1 MAKIQTIEKLFYY
14 IVTFSYLVFPLFYF
28 FSKDKK
34 GLPLLLCIY
43 GIAVCSYLNIF
54 DYLQA
59 QRAYKLMAV
68 LQNLFTC
75 FEYLVFT
82 SIFYIASDKKKRAL
96 VIGLSVGFISFLVFL
111 MVYNPAKLRTSYF
124 VLDTIPVS
132 IETILIF
139 IYIFFFLYDHSKTD
153 SAESIFN
160 SHLFW
165 ISVGLLLY
173 LGGTFFF
180 NILVTQMSRAEFDNY
195 WHYTYIAEIIKNLL
209 FLVAL
214 FKISNVKKKELIP
227 QVRMPYLDIDMN

>member
-1 MAKIQTIEKLFYY
+1 MA
-14 IVTFSYLVFPLFYF
+14 
-28 FSKDKK
+28 
-34 GLPLLLCIY
+34 
-43 GIAVCSYLNIF
+43 A
-54 DYLQA
+54 
-59 QRAYKLMAV
+59 

-82 SIFYIASDKKKRAL
+82 AIFYMVSGKKNRAL
-96 VIGLSVGFISFLVFL
+96 FIGLSAAFISFLVFL
-111 MVYNPAKLRTSYF
+111 MIYNPAKINSPII
-124 VLDTIPVS
+124 LDTIPVS

-139 IYIFFFLYDHSKTD
+139 IYIFFFLYDNSKTD

-160 SHLFW
+160 NHVFW

-180 NILVTQMSRAEFDNY
+180 NILANQMSRAEFDNY

-214 FKISNVKKKELIP
+214 FKISTVKKKELIP

>member
-43 GIAVCSYLNIF
+43 GIVVCSYLNIF
-54 DYLQA
+54 EYLQD
-59 QRAYKLMAV
+59 QREYKVMAV
-68 LQNLFTC
+68 LQNLFT
-75 FEYLVFT
+75 FSEYLVFT
-82 SIFYIASDKKKRAL
+82 AIFYMASGKKKRVL
-96 VIGLSVGFISFLVFL
+96 FIGLSVGFISTLIFLIVH
-111 MVYNPAKLRTSYF
+111 PIKLKPPIF
-124 VLDTIPVS
+124 LDTIPIS
-132 IETILIF
+132 IETMLIF
-139 IYIFFFLYDHSKTD
+139 IYIFFFLYDYSKAD
-153 SAESIFN
+153 SPESIFN
-160 SHLFW
+160 NHLFW

-173 LGGTFFF
+173 LGGSFFF
-180 NILVTQMSRAEFDNY
+180 NILANQMSRAEFDNY

-214 FKISNVKKKELIP
+214 FKITNVKKKELIP

>member
-1 MAKIQTIEKLFYY
+1 MDKIQTIEKLFYN
-14 IVTFSYLVFPLFYF
+14 IVTYSYLIFPAFFL
-28 FSKDKK
+28 FSKEKK

-54 DYLQA
+54 DYFQEL
-59 QRAYKLMAV
+59 REYKTLLV
-68 LQNLFTC
+68 LQNLFTG
-75 FEYLVFT
+75 FEYLIFT
-82 SIFYIASDKKKRAL
+82 SIFFAMGGRRKKNVIITLSIA
-96 VIGLSVGFISFLVFL
+96 FISFLIFL
-111 MVYNPAKLRTSYF
+111 AIFNPTNLKTPI

-139 IYIFFFLYDHSKTD
+139 IYIFFFLYEHSKTD
-153 SAESIFN
+153 LSESIFN

-180 NILVTQMSRAEFDNY
+180 NILANQMSRAEFDNY
-195 WHYTYIAEIIKNLL
+195 WHYTYMAEIAKNFL
-209 FLVAL
+209 FLIAL
-214 FKISNVKKKELIP
+214 FKISKFKKKELIP